1 MAAIRVPDYF
11 RKVVAEVRAG
21 HPQRFEIRYGAAHRN
36 TVDIA
41 GFSHLLIDA

>member
-21 HPQRFEIRYGAAHRN
+21 LPGALKFAMVPRIVIQL
-36 TVDIA
+36 TLRD
-41 GFSHLLIDA
+41 FRSC